1 MSRFADMTVE
11 QWIGF
16 VGFFFFAAVL
26 VWSLT
31 RSRKPP
37 ADRP

>member
-1 MSRFADMTVE
+1 MSRFAEMTFG
-11 QWIGF
+11 QWVGF

-31 RSRKPP
+31 RRRPP
-37 ADRP
+37 ADKP